1 MMKQNIQCD
10 DSSYFTVTKQGVSR
24 ERSLGLK
31 ELILLLDVKE
41 QFVCKVE
48 KVLSPLTEKQDNESD
63 DTQKSLTPW
72 NRF

>member
-1 MMKQNIQCD
+1 MIPPTSPLQN
-10 DSSYFTVTKQGVSR
+10 KGKGVSR

-41 QFVCKVE
+41 QFACKVE

-63 DTQKSLTPW
+63 NTQKSLTPW